1 MHRALLPRNDD
12 GGSLQEVWHCPCY
25 DRFRVREWE
34 GETFLFNPASGD
46 THLLN
51 RLSMEILGLLRLN
64 RLSAD
69 SLIIELKQLF
79 GPIES
84 ALERDQL
91 IAYLHQFEAM
101 GLIVSHHSCD

>member
-1 MHRALLPRNDD
+1 
-12 GGSLQEVWHCPCY
+12 
-25 DRFRVREWE
+25 
-34 GETFLFNPASGD
+34 
-46 THLLN
+46 
-51 RLSMEILGLLRLN
+51 MEILGLLRLN

-101 GLIVSHHSCD
+101 GLIVSHYSCDSINSNRTQSRIECAVMVCASPSVLSW